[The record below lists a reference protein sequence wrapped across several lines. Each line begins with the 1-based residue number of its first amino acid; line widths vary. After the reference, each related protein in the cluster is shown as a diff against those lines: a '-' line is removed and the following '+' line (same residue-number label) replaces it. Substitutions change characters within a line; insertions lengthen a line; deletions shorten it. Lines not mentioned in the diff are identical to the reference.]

1 MVAKPYVKQIIV
13 AFFFNTKYGLNVN
26 RTTINKIWQNR
37 KKWLAVFSNLQIS
50 NTFKQ
55 RSV

>member
-26 RTTINKIWQNR
+26 RKTINKIWQNR